1 MKAFAV
7 LVLLA
12 ACGGSSTSTPPVD
25 RGRSAPPMVKPSAT
39 PERRC
44 LPVVAKDCGCVY
56 TCGGGERTGDHWI
69 VRHSFWNDAPLN
81 AVVEP
86 WCVAGKCT
94 DAFAAEI
101 VCGVIC
107 APKPADSTCHFDP
120 SGACVGAPQTP

>member
-1 MKAFAV
+1 MAKQ
-7 LVLLA
+7 
-12 ACGGSSTSTPPVD
+12 P
-25 RGRSAPPMVKPSAT
+25 

-56 TCGGGERTGDHWI
+56 TCGVGERTGDRWI
-69 VRHSFWNDAPLN
+69 VRHSFWNDAPLK

-107 APKPADSTCHFDP
+107 APKPADSTCHFDAT
-120 SGACVGAPQTP
+120 GACVGAPQTP